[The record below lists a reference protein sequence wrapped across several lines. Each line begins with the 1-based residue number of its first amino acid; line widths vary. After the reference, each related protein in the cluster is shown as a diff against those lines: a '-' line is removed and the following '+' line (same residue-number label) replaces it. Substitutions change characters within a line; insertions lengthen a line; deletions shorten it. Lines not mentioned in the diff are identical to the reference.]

1 MCPSSS
7 PKVSLINSSWGPQ
20 VDTNP
25 DRWLRGASPW
35 FAQGQDPLKLSVPP
49 TGIMMSK
56 MEVRIPN
63 TIKCLEV
70 RGRFKVELVEAGTQS
85 SLTLYGPYPAL
96 QAVAVKVTPQGLSI
110 SEDTA
115 SSSPMGRVVIR
126 IVLPHLHKLT
136 QKGSGAIEG
145 YLTRHDPLCIIS
157 MGCGSIYLAGPVNLQ
172 QVMNQDGGNVTV
184 LGAMTPDLT
193 IETDRSGDVNVSG
206 RVGVRRITHHG
217 AGAVNIIGASTSY
230 LTIEADGQGK
240 VALVGPHI
248 AVNRVIAKDS
258 VRVYAYHVSG
268 QSTHVS
274 EMQDASVGLAGNVH
288 TLYVD
293 TDHRADFEGRFL
305 FSDNAFLQ
313 SQNSSHINA
322 SVRKQLFASSINESS
337 IYYFGNPSIVS
348 KSAKQRSVILGI
360 PSYKDYRDQVKI

>member
-7 PKVSLINSSWGPQ
+7 PNVNLINSSWGRQ
-20 VDTNP
+20 VDTHPN
-25 DRWLRGASPW
+25 RWLRGASPW
-35 FAQGQDPLKLSVPP
+35 FVQGQDPLKLSVPP
-49 TGIMMSK
+49 SGIMMSK

-85 SLTLYGPYPAL
+85 SLTLYGPYSEL

-110 SEDTA
+110 SEDTKA
-115 SSSPMGRVVIR
+115 SSNMGRVVIR
-126 IVLPHLHKLT
+126 LVIPHLYKLT

-145 YLTRHDPLCIIS
+145 YLTGHDPLCIVS
-157 MGCGSIYLAGPVNLQ
+157 TGCGSIYLAGPVNLR

-193 IETDRSGDVNVSG
+193 IEADRSGNVNVSG
-206 RVGVRRITHHG
+206 RIGVRSIIHHG
-217 AGAVNIIGASTSY
+217 AGEVNIIGASTGY
-230 LTIEADGQGK
+230 LTIDADGQGK
-240 VALVGPHI
+240 IGLAGPRI
-248 AVNRVIAKDS
+248 AVNRISAKDS

-268 QSTHVS
+268 QSTNVS
-274 EMQDASVGLAGNVH
+274 AMQDASVGLAGNVH
-288 TLYVD
+288 TLYVE

-305 FSDNAFLQ
+305 FSDNAFLR
-313 SQNSSHINA
+313 SQGSSHINA
-322 SVRKQLFASSINESS
+322 SVRKQLFASSTNESS

-360 PSYKDYRDQVKI
+360 PSYKDYREQVKI